1 MGGQRLIQT
10 YPPDSWVC
18 PGCGHKHSKPHYA
31 LPDQIDHTK
40 RPGEKGR
47 ILFNR
52 RNKDDDQL
60 ATDTPID
67 KSKPMKGEPL
77 DAEGHPR
84 AIYCA
89 HCGFETDVIV
99 LVRVGELPDM
109 VDRFLEEEGIESRR
123 SLRELLNDFL
133 GWLRKRGDVL

>member
-1 MGGQRLIQT
+1 VGRQQLIQT

-18 PGCGHKHSKPHYA
+18 PGCGKEHSKPHYA

-52 RNKDDDQL
+52 RNKDDRL

-77 DAEGHPR
+77 DEDGHPR
-84 AIYCA
+84 PIACP
-89 HCGFETDVIV
+89 HCCFEADVIV
-99 LVRVGELPDM
+99 LVRAGELPDL
-109 VDRFLEEEGIESRR
+109 VDRFLEEEGIESRK
-123 SLRELLNDFL
+123 SFRELLGDFL
-133 GWLRKRGDVL
+133 GWLKRRQAGF